1 MNAIPHQGIGTV
13 SLISNEMAQFP
24 TGIVFMMN
32 TLPIGIPDGILT

>member
-1 MNAIPHQGIGTV
+1 MNTIPHQGMGTV

-32 TLPIGIPDGILT
+32 THPVGILDGILT